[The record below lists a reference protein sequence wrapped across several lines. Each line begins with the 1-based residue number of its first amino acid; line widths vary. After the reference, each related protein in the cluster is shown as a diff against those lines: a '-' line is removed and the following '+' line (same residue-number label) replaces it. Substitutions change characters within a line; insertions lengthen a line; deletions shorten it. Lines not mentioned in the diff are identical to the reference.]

1 MNNNNNANVNK
12 QQQANAQ
19 PKQELTVKYK
29 IDDNEIV
36 LDSSDFIETNIAKLE
51 N

>member
-1 MNNNNNANVNK
+1 MEDINMNNNNNANVNK

-36 LDSSDFIETNIAKLE
+36 LTPSIVQIT
-51 N
+51 